1 MNSTL
6 TINDIKGK
14 VFALYLNIKS
24 SLINDD
30 DNEPPTGVAN
40 AYNKTQEYYEEKQG
54 KKYDWKKL
62 LKPFKPID
70 TLDVIRYA

>member
-1 MNSTL
+1 MNSIL
-6 TINDIKGK
+6 TINGIKGK
-14 VFALYLNIKS
+14 AFALYLNIKS
-24 SLINDD
+24 SLIND

-62 LKPFKPID
+62 FKPFKPID